1 MVATAGML
9 PNSQAPGTN
18 TTVPSGPGG
27 TNPPSTTASPNEWWK
42 MLTAMG
48 IGAGF
53 IWAIS
58 TMFSEDAAKWT
69 AVLTLLA
76 IVTYYETHGNHQFS
90 DAIQSTFGAIT
101 SA

>member
-1 MVATAGML
+1 MVAIL

-18 TTVPSGPGG
+18 SPVPMGPGG
-27 TNPPSTTASPNEWWK
+27 ANPPTTTSASPNEWWK
-42 MLTAMG
+42 MLAAMG

-58 TMFSEDAAKWT
+58 AMFSEDAAKWT

-76 IVTYYETHGNHQFS
+76 IVTYYETHGNKRFS
-90 DAIQSTFGAIT
+90 DAIQATFGQIA

>member
-1 MVATAGML
+1 MTATL
-9 PNSQAPGTN
+9 PNSQVPGTN
-18 TTVPSGPGG
+18 SNVPSGPGG
-27 TNPPSTTASPNEWWK
+27 SSPPTSTAHPNEWWK
-42 MLTAMG
+42 MLAAMG

-90 DAIQSTFGAIT
+90 NAIQSTFGAIT